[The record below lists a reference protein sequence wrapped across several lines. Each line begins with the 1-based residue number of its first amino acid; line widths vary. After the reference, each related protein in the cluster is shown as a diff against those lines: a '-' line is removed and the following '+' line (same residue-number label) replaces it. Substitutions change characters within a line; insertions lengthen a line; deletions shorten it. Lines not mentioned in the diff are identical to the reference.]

1 MHMELIIACSMR
13 TNCDYFSKGHV
24 LFVCPDVLQLLH
36 SLVLLVGGVTRG
48 GWSGSLVIMSSLC
61 LQNLVLTVL
70 VSDMSY
76 LLPDWFY
83 RGVECLY
90 IDTIVDLCP
99 GQEW

>member
-1 MHMELIIACSMR
+1 MHMELIIACSIR

-48 GWSGSLVIMSSLC
+48 GGLVHLC
-61 LQNLVLTVL
+61 YCPPYALQTLVLTVL

-76 LLPDWFY
+76 LSPDWFY
-83 RGVECLY
+83 SGVECLY
-90 IDTIVDLCP
+90 IDTIVDLCQ